1 MRSSFAIACA
11 FASALYGAAF
21 LTGCSGGTDSSPSQT
36 GTSATTD
43 SVDATGELTLSP
55 IAGGLSGEFVLEN
68 RTVTFH
74 ALTSSVAGHAPATDI
89 TVETNGMTLT
99 ATIDTKSQVGDLDG
113 FASANG
119 QDTQLSDDDRTVLLS
134 FDKAISTA
142 VTNDTKKELPPEA
155 STLVRMAD
163 LWSDTPSSAPLTRQ
177 VLGQEN
183 RSYTSICGQFETYQ
197 YATHDDWNYND
208 WNPKSTSISYVGSHW
223 GGSQWYY
230 VNSTWITKVQDHKAY
245 VYEAG
250 LCFGHCGAGCPSGNQ
265 TLTVDCNNHDQ
276 CVRNGHDIASIW
288 CDDEFSACVDDY
300 AFAPTC
306 AGTAND

>member
-1 MRSSFAIACA
+1 MRSQFTLACA
-11 FASALYGAAF
+11 FASALLVAGL
-21 LTGCSGGTDSSPSQT
+21 LTGCSGGTNSPTT

-43 SVDATGELTLSP
+43 STDATGELTLSP
-55 IAGGLSGEFVLEN
+55 VEGGISGEFVLAS
-68 RTVTFH
+68 RTLTFRSI
-74 ALTSSVAGHAPATDI
+74 TQTVSGHAPATDV

-113 FASANG
+113 YASANG
-119 QDTQLSDDDRTVLLS
+119 TDTQLTDDDRTVLLA

-142 VTNDTKKELPPEA
+142 VAGDTKQQLPVEA
-155 STLVRMAD
+155 NTLNRLAF
-163 LWSDTPSSAPLTRQ
+163 LWADTPSSAPLTRQ

-197 YATHDDWNYND
+197 YTTHDDLHYSD
-208 WNPKSTSISYVGSHW
+208 WAPNSTSISYVGSRW
-223 GGSQWYY
+223 GGSTYYY
-230 VNSTWITKVQDHKAY
+230 VNGKWTTTTQDHKPY

-250 LCFGHCGAGCPSGNQ
+250 DCFGHCGAGCPSGNQ
-265 TLTVDCNNHDQ
+265 TLTVDCNHHDQ

-288 CDDEFSACVDDY
+288 CDDEFSACIDDF

-306 AGTAND
+306 ANTAHD